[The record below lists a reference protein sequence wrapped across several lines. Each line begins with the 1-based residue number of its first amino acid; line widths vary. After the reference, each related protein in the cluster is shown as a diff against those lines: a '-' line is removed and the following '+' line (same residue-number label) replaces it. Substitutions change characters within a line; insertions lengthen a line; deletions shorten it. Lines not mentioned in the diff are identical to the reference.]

1 MMEDFSSVPT
11 VAQAFHSGLLTA
23 VSPCALFLGPAI
35 LLCAI
40 GSTLPPRTAVPVAVP
55 GWKLRVELLIHL
67 IVFLAGFFV
76 VLVGLAA
83 SQTAVGHIL
92 LLGQGPLTVVGGLLT
107 IIRGVFLTGLVPR
120 FPRRTPRELLIGR
133 LSDRAAFGGIGA
145 LLAFVWPPCGGP
157 VLGAIV
163 IAAGSPETSDL
174 GIPLL
179 LVHGL
184 GFGIPLLLGGAA
196 LGGIVV
202 RASGR
207 RVAGW
212 IESAA
217 GALLVAGGF
226 LIAIGKFSVLGDQT
240 LEFFDRWVQALI
252 EGGW

>member
-1 MMEDFSSVPT
+1 MEDFSSVPT
-11 VAQAFHSGLLTA
+11 IAQAFHSGLLTS
-23 VSPCALFLGPAI
+23 VSPCALFLGPLV
-35 LLCAI
+35 LLWAA
-40 GSTLPPRTAVPVAVP
+40 GSTLPPRTDVPVPTA

-67 IVFLAGFFV
+67 GVFLAGFLV

-83 SQTAVGHIL
+83 SQTVVGRFL

-120 FPRRTPRELLIGR
+120 LPRRTSRELLIGR
-133 LSDRAAFGGIGA
+133 ILDRAAFAGIGA
-145 LLAFVWPPCGGP
+145 LIAFVWPPCGGP

-163 IAAGSPETSDL
+163 IAAGSPQTSDL

-196 LGGIVV
+196 LGGAVV

-207 RVAGW
+207 RAAAW

-217 GALLVAGGF
+217 GAFLVAVGF

-240 LEFFDRWVQALI
+240 LDFFDRWVQVLI